1 MPTDHQFSRAK
12 ALKTEIKELKE
23 LLKKKNLDKL
33 VADSN
38 LKVEANKLVED
49 KVLKIN
55 KKRINTA

>member
-12 ALKTEIKELKE
+12 ALKKEIKELKE